1 MLGGEARL
9 QKCLSG
15 SIIRAFQFKA
25 QAGKIHFIVVTDAEA
40 RLMMIEHLRGLFP
53 KTCPKC
59 RRIFPTL
66 RDYFLNTTPVGEA
79 VSIDL
84 EANDLRPLR
93 PLGSGA
99 VSKCK
104 CGASMVISSDGM
116 PLFRLWSLLLWAK
129 YETMRRNVTPKQ
141 LMQSL
146 RAEIRKQV
154 INEGD

>member
-1 MLGGEARL
+1 M
-9 QKCLSG
+9 
-15 SIIRAFQFKA
+15 
-25 QAGKIHFIVVTDAEA
+25 TDAEA
-40 RLMMIEHLRGLFP
+40 KLMMIEHLKGLFP

-59 RRIFPTL
+59 HRQFASL

-84 EANDLRPLR
+84 EADDLRPLR

-104 CGASMVISSDGM
+104 CGASMIISSDGM

-129 YETMRRNVTPKQ
+129 YETIRRNVTTKE

-146 RAEIRKQV
+146 RTEIRQQV
-154 INEGD
+154 IDEGGGGGNGNSRQIKL